1 MNTVYHFGD
10 SYGVIPRGKTF
21 VELAANQAG
30 YNYCNKSLGGLS
42 NEMILN
48 VLLKNLSVIL
58 SEDIVFINFS
68 FLPRGCWY
76 DEKFNRIRS
85 TNELYHDVYS
95 SKQYIEAKGEHV
107 IALIDY
113 YLHQTKDYNVRIFT
127 LVNSV
132 LEFLNQ
138 KGVKIYYVFVENPEW
153 IDPLVKVGTNIKFN
167 DGFCTW
173 LQRNKFHSEE
183 EGHYS
188 KGIQPLLANLILNK
202 TDQFKKTSK
211 YLFVDSHEIN
221 FKGVVS
227 KKVKSK
233 LI

>member
-10 SYGVIPRGKTF
+10 SYGVIPHGKTF

-30 YNYCNKSLGGLS
+30 YNYCNKSLGGFC

-48 VLLKNLSVIL
+48 TLLQNLSIIKP
-58 SEDIVFINFS
+58 EDVVFVNFS

-107 IALIDY
+107 VALIDY
-113 YLHQTKDYNVRIFT
+113 YLHHTKDYNVRIFT

-138 KGVKIYYVFVENPEW
+138 KGVKIYYIFVENPEW
-153 IDPLVKVGTNIKFN
+153 IDSLIKVGTNIKFN
-167 DGFCTW
+167 EGFCTW
-173 LQRNKFHSEE
+173 LQKNKFHLEE

-188 KGIQPLLANLILNK
+188 KGIQPLLANLVLNK
-202 TDQFKKTSK
+202 TDQFKEKSK
-211 YLFVDSHEIN
+211 RLFVDSYEVD
-221 FKGVVS
+221 FKEVTP
-227 KKVKSK
+227 KKVISK